1 MDFSYIAYTRDKR
14 LAKGKISAASQEAAS
29 KLLDHGGYRILSL
42 KRHIP
47 FFNLRRLTPTLSRIK
62 PTETILFSRQL
73 ALLLDSG
80 IDIVTA
86 LELLQDQVDNR
97 AFKDIIGEV
106 ASDIR
111 GGSSLSMAM
120 GKHPQAFSQIYHRAI
135 AAGEE
140 GGNLGIVLTHMAAF
154 IERMVKTE
162 KKIRAALTY
171 PVIVTVVA
179 TAVIALMVIFVLPTF
194 TSLYSTMGTD
204 LPTPTK
210 ILINST
216 TWLTD
221 YGLFLFGG
229 MAVAFVAL
237 LFYIRTPDGK
247 YRWDKTT
254 LRLPV
259 IGRILLL
266 SELSR
271 VCQTM
276 ALLFRAGLPLPEIM
290 TQTINGTNNKVIAE
304 ALTGVQRDL
313 VRGEG
318 LFKPMG
324 KNRTFLPLMV
334 QMVGVGEETGKLD
347 DTLSTVVATYDAE
360 SDDRIN
366 NAVGLIQPVM
376 TVAIGL
382 IVGFIAVALVSSMYS
397 MYGQGGF

>member
-1 MDFSYIAYTRDKR
+1 MAYTKDKR
-14 LAKGKISAASQEAAS
+14 LAKGKISAASKEAAS
-29 KLLDHGGYRILSL
+29 KLLDHGGYQILSL
-42 KRHIP
+42 KQHIP
-47 FFNLRRLTPTLSRIK
+47 FFNLSKLTSSFSRIK
-62 PTETILFSRQL
+62 PTEVILFSRQL

-97 AFKDIIGEV
+97 AFKNIIGAV

-120 GKHPQAFSQIYHRAI
+120 SKHPQAFSHIYHRAI

-140 GGNLGIVLTHMAAF
+140 GGNLGMVLTHMANF
-154 IERMVKTE
+154 IERIVKTE

-171 PVIVTVVA
+171 PVIVAIVA
-179 TAVIALMVIFVLPTF
+179 TLVVGLMVIFVLPSF
-194 TSLYSTMGTD
+194 TSLYSTLGTD
-204 LPTPTK
+204 IPTATK
-210 ILINST
+210 ILMNTT

-229 MAVAFVAL
+229 IAVAFILFL
-237 LFYIRTPDGK
+237 LYIRTPNGK
-247 YRWDKTT
+247 YQWDKTS

-271 VCQTM
+271 VCQTI

-290 TQTINGTNNKVIAE
+290 TQTISGTNNKVIAK
-304 ALTGVQRDL
+304 ALTEVQRDL
-313 VRGEG
+313 IRGEG

-324 KNRTFLPLMV
+324 KNRIFLPLMV

-347 DTLSTVVATYDAE
+347 DTLSTVVTTYDVE
-360 SDDRIN
+360 SDDRIS
-366 NAVGLIQPVM
+366 AAIGLIQPIM
-376 TVAIGL
+376 TIAIGL
-382 IVGFIAVALVSSMYS
+382 IVGFVAVALVSSMYS
-397 MYGQGGF
+397 MYGEGSF